1 MSATRAYGMG
11 KKGENHMN
19 LKIMEF
25 LSSKDEYVPKET
37 IAENVGI
44 SPARVT
50 MDLLRLQEEGKVESR
65 IVDGKRVWGIKE
77 DDEEQKKME
86 QRAH

>member
-1 MSATRAYGMG
+1 
-11 KKGENHMN
+11 MN